1 MKAFILGGVRSGKSR
16 YAAELARAQAAP
28 VTLIATARVLDN
40 EMAAR
45 VAAHR
50 ACRPADWSVVEEP
63 VRLAAALT
71 AAADP
76 DRTVIV
82 DCLTLWL
89 TNLVCDE
96 DESALAREPPALL
109 QALTN
114 LPGNCV
120 LVSNEVGLG
129 VIPANALARRFADE
143 AGVLHQQLAA
153 ICDRVVLMAA
163 GLGLTL
169 KALLVFLFCCAF
181 SLNGAGAQ
189 AAGLALRDDLQ
200 RDVRFARP
208 PQRIVSMLPSF
219 TETVCALDSCER
231 IVGTDRFSNWPA
243 RVQALPKAGGL
254 DDAEVEMIVS
264 LRPDLVLLGR
274 SQHITE
280 RLDELGIA
288 SFALETRSYADI
300 ARTVRILGDI
310 LGLRERAALL
320 NRTIADGVR
329 DVARQAVDRRHGEG
343 PTVYFEVDQ
352 GPYAAGSS
360 SFIGELLA
368 LLGARNIVT
377 ADLGPFPKLNPEYVV
392 RHDPEV
398 IFISPAEAP
407 QLAERPGW
415 DKIRAIREHR
425 LCSFTP
431 EVRDTIVRPGPRVA
445 QGMSAMAQCLWR
457 GAP

>member
-1 MKAFILGGVRSGKSR
+1 LGGVRSGKSR

-28 VTLIATARVLDN
+28 ITLIATARVLDD

-50 ACRPADWSVVEEP
+50 ACRPADWRVVEEP
-63 VRLAAALT
+63 VQLAAALT
-71 AAADP
+71 AAAGSN
-76 DRTVIV
+76 RTVIV

-89 TNLVCDE
+89 TNLLCDE
-96 DESALAREPPALL
+96 DESALAREPAALL
-109 QALTN
+109 QALAN

-143 AGVLHQQLAA
+143 AGVLHQKLAA

-163 GLGLTL
+163 GLPLTF

-181 SLNGAGAQ
+181 SLNGAVAQ
-189 AAGLALRDDLQ
+189 AAVLELRDDLQ
-200 RDVRFARP
+200 REARFAHP
-208 PQRIVSMLPSF
+208 PQRIVSMLPSL
-219 TETVCALDSCER
+219 TETVCALDACER
-231 IVGTDRFSNWPA
+231 IVGTDRFSNWPV

-280 RLDELGIA
+280 RLGELGIA

-300 ARTVRILGDI
+300 ARTVRILGEI

-320 NRTIADGVR
+320 NQTLADGVR
-329 DVARQAVDRRHGEG
+329 DVARRAADRPQGKE
-343 PTVYFEVDQ
+343 PTVYFEVDV

-368 LLGARNIVT
+368 LVGARNIVT
-377 ADLGPFPKLNPEYVV
+377 SHLGPFPKLNPEYVV
-392 RHDPEV
+392 RHDPQV

-407 QLAERPGW
+407 HLAERPGW

-445 QGMSAMAQCLWR
+445 QGMSAMAQCLWPA
-457 GAP
+457 AP